1 MHNNA
6 IPITVTPATGGGH
19 CGTFVRAPDDFLT
32 LDELANALRL
42 DPRTVKRVAYAL
54 GGKRFGNRWRFKWG
68 TVMEYFSNAD
78 FENGQRQ
85 SVDGAGGFGRQAG
98 CLQDVSAR
106 QEARPGLAGG
116 KRMGGGATQTGRSGP
131 TPRSGGGGDAPDPYG
146 LREALGLGGGVS
158 GPRAPHNGAHNVG

>member
-68 TVMEYFSNAD
+68 SVMEYFSNAN
-78 FENGQRQ
+78 FETEKRQ
-85 SVDGAGGFGRQAG
+85 SLDGEGGYRRQAG
-98 CLQDVSAR
+98 GLQDVSAR
-106 QEARPGLAGG
+106 QETRPGVAGR
-116 KRMGGGATQTGRSGP
+116 KRVGGGTAQAGRSGP
-131 TPRSGGGGDAPDPYG
+131 TAHADGAAASPDPYG
-146 LREALGLGGGVS
+146 LRTALGLG
-158 GPRAPHNGAHNVG
+158 